1 VGFGAEIL
9 FVLLLGLLV
18 LGPKRLHAM
27 LGDVARAKAKFEEAS
42 RGFKSQLTAEL
53 KAASQDH
60 GNHKRSPLFATENS
74 TEPNHSSS
82 LGGDYEIAEAVASQQ
97 SSRQLLSQ

>member
-9 FVLLLGLLV
+9 FVLFLGLLV
-18 LGPKRLHAM
+18 LGPKRLHTL

-53 KAASQDH
+53 EAAPQGPGNRDH
-60 GNHKRSPLFATENS
+60 SPFPATE
-74 TEPNHSSS
+74 SSAESDDSGS
-82 LGGDYEIAEAVASQQ
+82 LGAK
-97 SSRQLLSQ
+97 